1 MTGRRGSA
9 NALLDVTQQA
19 LEAMKVAEAK
29 NFIAV
34 TTDNLTVMQV
44 FRRKFQA
51 KFYWVLTFPCFLH
64 GLNTIIGE
72 ICSFP
77 WMKQNIAKS
86 TRVVTFFNSSHYWGG
101 QLKEEATRQKVTRTL
116 KQNCESRWY
125 ALILQILSILD
136 HRQPLT
142 ITCTW
147 PDAMRRTDGFSGVAA
162 PVIHIIIR
170 DDEFWPA
177 IVQLIK
183 TCKPLVNMIGDSE
196 TRDASLASCMLEL
209 IRAARKMSQ
218 IALDDGDHAGFWMHA
233 KQVFNRRF
241 HVMNTDYHSLT
252 LYLHPMCCKLA
263 TSIRNLALHLIS
275 LIHTFS
281 RKQGWKKL
289 AV

>member
-1 MTGRRGSA
+1 M
-9 NALLDVTQQA
+9 
-19 LEAMKVAEAK
+19 
-29 NFIAV
+29 F
-34 TTDNLTVMQV
+34 LT
-44 FRRKFQA
+44 
-51 KFYWVLTFPCFLH
+51 
-64 GLNTIIGE
+64 
-72 ICSFP
+72 
-77 WMKQNIAKS
+77 
-86 TRVVTFFNSSHYWGG
+86 SSNY
-101 QLKEEATRQKVTRTL
+101 E
-116 KQNCESRWY
+116 Y
-125 ALILQILSILD
+125 
-136 HRQPLT
+136 RQPLT

-263 TSIRNLALHLIS
+263 TSQVANGRNFEFMLTTALTI
-275 LIHTFS
+275 T
-281 RKQGWKKL
+281 QQWW
-289 AV
+289 